1 MKSLIIITSLA
12 LSACTS
18 SGLSQIASG
27 YPTEPIT
34 CEFDFHSLN
43 ECNIIID
50 KQNMAIRISS
60 MAISEDELQLT
71 HLVLDKGY
79 KTIALPLSHNVSI
92 MPGDRGY
99 VLVEDINFDQR
110 PDIGISTSF
119 GVANAYLDYWVT
131 SENAEQFHYVGNF
144 PRLEVDSKT
153 QTLSAT
159 VRVSAA
165 NYENKRWRWEDQE
178 LVQIAA
184 P

>member
-1 MKSLIIITSLA
+1 MAGRYLA
-12 LSACTS
+12 AFIAGAAPACAAMGYE
-18 SGLSQIASG
+18 SGSHIDA
-27 YPTEPIT
+27 TM
-34 CEFDFHSLN
+34 CHFDFQRMEDCHLILN
-43 ECNIIID
+43 QQPTTIGLTTT
-50 KQNMAIRISS
+50 AV
-60 MAISEDELQLT
+60 SEHELQLT
-71 HLVLDKGY
+71 HVVLNSGQERI
-79 KTIALPLSHNVSI
+79 TLSLSHSVSI